1 MENKVAEEEKRED
14 LVPEDREES
23 VEIELEGVESSEK
36 SGGEIEVEQE
46 SASEEPKEK
55 PVSDSKKRIDRLT
68 KLRREAERREQDALA
83 YAQAAKA
90 ELEETKARLQ
100 SLDQGYVQEYSGR
113 VQSELDQAKAELRQ
127 AMSIGDTDAAVEA
140 QTKLSSLTVAQER
153 ARQAQ
158 MQQERRAKEASE
170 QPVAQ
175 DPQPQPQQ
183 QKQKPDPKAEDWA
196 ERNSW
201 FGKDQAMT
209 YAAFGIHKSLVE
221 DEEFDPSSDEY
232 YNELDKRIAEEFPHK
247 FETNSTQSNR
257 PVQTVASASRT
268 AKSSG
273 PKKVKLTP
281 SQVAIAKKLGVSLED
296 YAKQVAMLS
305 TRS

>member
-1 MENKVAEEEKRED
+1 MENQIAEEKQED
-14 LVPEDREES
+14 LAPEAREES
-23 VEIELEGVESSEK
+23 VEIELEEEPSSE
-36 SGGEIEVEQE
+36 SAVVEQE
-46 SASEEPKEK
+46 ASEEDSEEQKEK

-68 KLRREAERREQDALA
+68 KLRREAERRERDALQ
-83 YAQAAKA
+83 YAESVKA
-90 ELEETKARLQ
+90 EMEKLKSRMD
-100 SLDQGYVQEYSGR
+100 SLDQGYVQEYTGR
-113 VQSELDQAKAELRQ
+113 VQSELEQAKNDLRQ

-140 QTKLSSLTVAQER
+140 QTKISTLTVAQER

-158 MQQERRAKEASE
+158 IQHERRSQQ
-170 QPVAQ
+170 QPVEQQVQQPPQAQ
-175 DPQPQPQQ
+175 APQQ
-183 QKQKPDPKAEDWA
+183 PDPKAEDWA
-196 ERNSW
+196 ERNTW

-209 YAAFGIHKSLVE
+209 YAAFGIHKELVE
-221 DEEFDPSSDEY
+221 DEKFDPSSDEY
-232 YNELDKRIAEEFPHK
+232 YNELDKRIAAEFPHK
-247 FETNSTQSNR
+247 FGSNSVQSNR

-273 PKKVKLTP
+273 PRKVKLTP

>member
-1 MENKVAEEEKRED
+1 M
-14 LVPEDREES
+14 
-23 VEIELEGVESSEK
+23 
-36 SGGEIEVEQE
+36 
-46 SASEEPKEK
+46 
-55 PVSDSKKRIDRLT
+55 
-68 KLRREAERREQDALA
+68 
-83 YAQAAKA
+83 
-90 ELEETKARLQ
+90 
-100 SLDQGYVQEYSGR
+100 DQGYVQEYSGR

-127 AMSIGDTDAAVEA
+127 AMSVGDTDAAVEA
-140 QTKLSSLTVAQER
+140 QTKISSLSVAQER

-158 MQQERRAKEASE
+158 VQQERRAQQQSVE
-170 QPVAQ
+170 QPVQ
-175 DPQPQPQQ
+175 QQQPVQQPQQ
-183 QKQKPDPKAEDWA
+183 QKPDPKAEDWA
-196 ERNSW
+196 ERNTW
-201 FGKDQAMT
+201 FGKDQTMT
-209 YAAFGIHKSLVE
+209 YAAFGIHKTLVE

-247 FETNSTQSNR
+247 FGKNSTQSNR

-273 PKKVKLTP
+273 PTKVKLTP

>member
-1 MENKVAEEEKRED
+1 MENMPEEKEVEQTSEN
-14 LVPEDREES
+14 LAAEPREEA
-23 VEIELEGVESSEK
+23 VEIELEGVEQEA
-36 SGGEIEVEQE
+36 SGPEQ
-46 SASEEPKEK
+46 SADPEDMQGRER

-83 YAQAAKA
+83 YAQGVKK
-90 ELEETKARLQ
+90 ELEDMKARFEN
-100 SLDQGYVQEYSGR
+100 LDQGYVQEFTGR
-113 VQSELDQAKAELRQ
+113 VDAELSQVKQQLSQ
-127 AMSIGDTDAAVEA
+127 AMSLGDSDAAVEA
-140 QTKLSSLTVAQER
+140 QQKLASLTLAQER

-158 MQQERRAKEASE
+158 VQQERRQQGSEEPQASPQASR
-170 QPVAQ
+170 QPAA
-175 DPQPQPQQ
+175 PQAA
-183 QKQKPDPKAEDWA
+183 DPKAEQWA
-196 ERNSW
+196 ENNEW
-201 FGKDQAMT
+201 FGTDNTMT
-209 YAAFGIHKSLVE
+209 YAAFGIHRQLVE
-221 DEEFDPSSDEY
+221 NEGFDPSSDEY

-281 SQVAIAKKLGVSLED
+281 SQVAIAKKLGVPLED